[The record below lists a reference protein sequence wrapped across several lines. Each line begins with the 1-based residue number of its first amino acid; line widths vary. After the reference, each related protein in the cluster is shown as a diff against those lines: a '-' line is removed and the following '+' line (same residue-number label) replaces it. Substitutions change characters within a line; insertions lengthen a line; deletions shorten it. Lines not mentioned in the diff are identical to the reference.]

1 MHFNKLT
8 LKAGEKQVI
17 TITLTMSAESTLRGS
32 RGNTVP
38 LSASWEGAK
47 FDELAVTMAA
57 LLACGVGMG
66 SLAWTEP
73 PPQVLL
79 PVPQVGTTTWDPG
92 LLETLNLYA
101 GMF

>member
-8 LKAGEKQVI
+8 FKAGEKQVI
-17 TITLTMSAESTLRGS
+17 SITLTMSAKSTLRGS
-32 RGNTVP
+32 YGNTLA

-47 FDELAVTMAA
+47 FDGLAVTMAA
-57 LLACGVGMG
+57 LHACGVRMG

-73 PPQVLL
+73 PPQVLF
-79 PVPQVGTTTWDPG
+79 PVTQVGTTTWDPG
-92 LLETLNLYA
+92 LLETLNLCA